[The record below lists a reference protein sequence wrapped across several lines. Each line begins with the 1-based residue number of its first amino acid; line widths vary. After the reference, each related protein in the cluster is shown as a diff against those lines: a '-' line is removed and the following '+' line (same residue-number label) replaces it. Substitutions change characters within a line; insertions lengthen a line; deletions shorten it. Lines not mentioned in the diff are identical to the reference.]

1 MRDKIDILNELRE
14 AGAVILSTADNR
26 NYFSVP
32 ANYFDQLPENILTH
46 IFIKSLPKQVLYVVP
61 EGYFDKFPGIILDKI
76 KIGENGFLSDIKEAY
91 IYAVP
96 EGYFDNLAGDILK
109 KVKKSTSDPVQQ
121 ELEEIAPLL
130 SRIPKTNVYSVPENY
145 FAGSNPL
152 NAIHNIKPAA
162 KVIPIGNNGTR
173 KWINYAVAACIV
185 FILFGGGYFYLSKTD
200 NSQNPTVSA
209 SGRMDVDKEISSLSD
224 DEIANYLK
232 DNNNIAVYTNG
243 GTEENQFQGVDMQN
257 LIQNLSDEEI
267 QQYLNE
273 HPEPDSAETS
283 EEEGI

>member
-32 ANYFDQLPENILTH
+32 VNYFDQLPESILAH
-46 IFIKSLPKQVLYVVP
+46 IFIKSLPKRVP
-61 EGYFDKFPGIILDKI
+61 YMVPIGYFDKFPGVILDKL
-76 KIGENGFLSDIKEAY
+76 KIRENSFLSDIKEAR

-96 EGYFDNLAGDILK
+96 EAYFDNLADDILK

-130 SRIPKTNVYSVPENY
+130 SRIARTNVYSVPENY

-152 NAIHNIKPAA
+152 NAIHNIRPAA
-162 KVIPIGNNGTR
+162 KVIPIGNNGMR

-185 FILFGGGYFYLSKTD
+185 FVLFGGGYFYLSKTD
-200 NSQNPTVSA
+200 KPDTASA
-209 SGRMDVDKEISSLSD
+209 SGRMDLDKEISSLTD

-243 GTEENQFQGVDMQN
+243 GTEDYQLQGIDMQN

-273 HPEPDSAETS
+273 HPEPNETAGAEG
-283 EEEGI
+283 EGI